1 MHISPSKKKI
11 IGITTALILASG
23 VVYSATN
30 SDDLI
35 QAIQSLD
42 QTPTVKGQLSAQRQ
56 QPQAQQKNQTTSKEQ
71 NTSEQTGLILTKE
84 DSMRVHGKIE
94 PLISLCFHEVLDSPK
109 DPLAIT
115 PEHFRALI
123 REIKSK
129 GYTFIDAN
137 DLVKIKN
144 GELKQPQRAIMLGF
158 DDGYKDNYLNA
169 YPILREEGAKATFFL
184 ISGEISHKNR
194 MTYADIEEMI
204 RGGMAIGSHTVS
216 HRKLSALSDEEV
228 FKELNDSKFALEH
241 DFGVSVNS
249 IAYPGGYETQSV
261 LKMAHKMYDVG
272 FVATADPQTPNEALT
287 VHRYAVFKWNT
298 TLDSILTN
306 PQPAE

>member
-1 MHISPSKKKI
+1 MHISSSKKKI
-11 IGITTALILASG
+11 IGITTALILTSG
-23 VVYSATN
+23 VVYSVTN
-30 SDDLI
+30 SDLV
-35 QAIQSLD
+35 QAIQALD
-42 QTPTVKGQLSAQRQ
+42 QTPTLKGQLSAQRQ
-56 QPQAQQKNQTTSKEQ
+56 QQKEQQKNQTTSKKQ

-84 DSMRVHGKIE
+84 DSMRVHGEIE

-115 PEHFRALI
+115 PAHFRALI

-129 GYTFIDAN
+129 GYTFVDAN

-144 GELKQPQRAIMLGF
+144 GEMKQPQRAIMLGF

-216 HRKLSALSDEEV
+216 HRKLSTLPDEEA
-228 FKELNDSKFALEH
+228 FREMNDSKFALEH
-241 DFGVSVNS
+241 DFGVPVNS
-249 IAYPGGYETQSV
+249 IAYPGGYENQSV

-272 FVATADPQTPNEALT
+272 FVASDNAQTPNEAMT

-298 TLDSILTN
+298 TLDSILAN

>member
-1 MHISPSKKKI
+1 MHISASKKKI
-11 IGITTALILASG
+11 LGITTALILASG

-35 QAIQSLD
+35 QAIQFLD
-42 QTPTVKGQLSAQRQ
+42 QTQTIKGQLSAQHQ
-56 QPQAQQKNQTTSKEQ
+56 QQKEQQKNQTASKKQ

-84 DSMRVHGKIE
+84 DSERVHGEIE

-144 GELKQPQRAIMLGF
+144 GELKQPPKAIMLGF

-216 HRKLSALSDEEV
+216 HRKLSALSDEEA
-228 FKELNDSKFALEH
+228 FKEMNDSKFALEH
-241 DFGVSVNS
+241 DFGVPVDS
-249 IAYPGGYETQSV
+249 IAYPGGYENQSV

-298 TLDSILTN
+298 TLASILTN

>member
-23 VVYSATN
+23 VVYSVTN

>member
-1 MHISPSKKKI
+1 MHISASKKKI
-11 IGITTALILASG
+11 LGITTALILASG
-23 VVYSATN
+23 VVYSVAN
-30 SDDLI
+30 SDLV
-35 QAIQSLD
+35 QAIQALD
-42 QTPTVKGQLSAQRQ
+42 QTPTIKGQLSAQRQ
-56 QPQAQQKNQTTSKEQ
+56 QSQAQQKNQTASKKQ

-84 DSMRVHGKIE
+84 DSMRVHGEIE
-94 PLISLCFHEVLDSPK
+94 PLISLCFHEVLDSLK

-115 PEHFRALI
+115 PAHFRALI

-129 GYTFIDAN
+129 GYTFVDAN

-144 GELKQPQRAIMLGF
+144 GEIKQPQRAIMLGF

-249 IAYPGGYETQSV
+249 VAYPGGYENQSV

-272 FVATADPQTPNEALT
+272 FVASDNAQTPNEALT